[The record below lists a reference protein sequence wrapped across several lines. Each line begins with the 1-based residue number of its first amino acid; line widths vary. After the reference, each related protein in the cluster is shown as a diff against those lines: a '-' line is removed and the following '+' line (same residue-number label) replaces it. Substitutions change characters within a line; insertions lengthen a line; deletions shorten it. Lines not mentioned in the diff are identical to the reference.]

1 MNNGRGKG
9 EGGTPMTKKGLV
21 QVYTGEGKGKTT
33 CAFGLA
39 IRMLGHGKKVAIIQF
54 LKGWEGYGEVAF
66 MGALASVR
74 LERTGR
80 AEFVRPCGPG
90 PEDYA
95 EAERGLALA
104 SECIKSGDY
113 DLVILDE
120 VNVALHYGLLSSKT
134 LVDLLKDRPDHVEI
148 VLTGRN
154 APKSLLDQADL
165 VTEMVNRR
173 HPFDRGVKAREGV
186 EF

>member
-1 MNNGRGKG
+1 
-9 EGGTPMTKKGLV
+9 MTVKGLS
-21 QVYTGEGKGKTT
+21 QVYTGDGKGKTT
-33 CAFGLA
+33 SAIGLA
-39 IRMLGHGKKVAIIQF
+39 IRLLGHGGRVAIVQF

-66 MGALASVR
+66 LEALPGVS

-80 AEFVRPCGPG
+80 ADFVRPRGPQ

-95 EAERGLALA
+95 EAERGLRLA
-104 SECIKSGDY
+104 EQRIAGGDY

-120 VNVALHYGLLSSKT
+120 INVALSYGLISTRIVL
-134 LVDLLKDRPDHVEI
+134 DMLKRRPVHVEV
-148 VLTGRN
+148 VLTGRG
-154 APKSLLDQADL
+154 APDSLLDAADL

-173 HPFDRGVKAREGV
+173 HPFERGIKAREGI